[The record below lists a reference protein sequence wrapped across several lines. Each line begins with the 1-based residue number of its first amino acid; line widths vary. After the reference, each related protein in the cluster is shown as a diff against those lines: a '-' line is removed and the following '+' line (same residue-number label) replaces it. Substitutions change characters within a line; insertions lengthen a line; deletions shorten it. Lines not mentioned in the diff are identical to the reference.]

1 MTTRQNSLNA
11 IILAAALFSTQIP
24 SSLTAQT
31 AGEMRV
37 WVSQEGTTVKAQLL
51 DVTGTDVHI
60 KTEAGGTIKVA
71 ISRLSAVDQKYVQA
85 WLSANNGLPE
95 TPIVTTTP
103 QVAANT
109 PQSNVP
115 LVWPTI
121 VQIDTKSLSIETG
134 EQIPAQRR
142 FVYRCGP
149 FQFTSQAPLADS
161 VMRDVASDFELTYN
175 LFKTLP
181 WGWVPLPP
189 DDDKYYFAE
198 LYETQEDYIT
208 AGGGD
213 NSSGYSKGNLFL
225 TKFATLGLKK
235 VGGRYAQDAKE
246 KNNGAI
252 VSLVSRLVMADM
264 RSYCSPWSCMGME
277 EMLEYAVYRGGAFDF
292 TRAEQRMKE
301 RISNVTKRD
310 TVKTDVPRMV
320 KFFRSSWDDY
330 RSDAVDIRRQNYLD
344 GMLLVYFFG
353 YLDGDAKG
361 TKLHEYY
368 RAASLEAMGWRKYR
382 ETRAESDRP
391 SGSGNYKEISERLMQ
406 TLAAGRSDEELIK
419 QITDKYR
426 SIGVK
431 L

>member
-1 MTTRQNSLNA
+1 MMLPA
-11 IILAAALFSTQIP
+11 C
-24 SSLTAQT
+24 LTAQVT
-31 AGEMRV
+31 TGEMRV

-51 DVTGTDVHI
+51 DVTGTDAHI
-60 KTEAGGTIKVA
+60 KTEAGGVIKVA
-71 ISRLSAVDQKYVQA
+71 MSRLSAVDQKYIRTWMSDNNRLPEMPIAVVTTETRTTGGPA
-85 WLSANNGLPE
+85 NANSAN
-95 TPIVTTTP
+95 V
-103 QVAANT
+103 
-109 PQSNVP
+109 S

-121 VQIDTKSLSIETG
+121 VQIDTKNLVIETG
-134 EQIPAQRR
+134 EQLPAQRR

-181 WGWVPLPP
+181 WGWVPIPP
-189 DDDKYYFAE
+189 NNDNYYFAE
-198 LYETQEDYIT
+198 LYETQEDYIA

-213 NSSGYSKGNLFL
+213 NSSGFSKGNLFA

-235 VGGRYAQDAKE
+235 VGGKYAQDAKQ
-246 KNNGAI
+246 KDNGAI
-252 VSLVSRLVMADM
+252 ISLISRLVMADM
-264 RSYCSPWSCMGME
+264 RNYCSAWSCMGIE
-277 EMLEYAVYRGGAFDF
+277 EMLEHAVYRGGTFDF
-292 TRAEQRMKE
+292 TRTEQQIKE

-353 YLDGDAKG
+353 YLDGDGKG

-368 RAASLEAMGWRKYR
+368 RAASQEAMGWQKYR
-382 ETRAESDRP
+382 ETRAEADRP
-391 SGSGNYKEISERLMQ
+391 SGNGNFKEFSERLMQ
-406 TLAAGRSDEELIK
+406 TLAAGRSDEELIR

-426 SIGVK
+426 GIGIK